1 MSALKKRQNIWLA
14 FLLVVLASNYTL
26 YNTGL
31 GMSILPAESNGVVIG
46 SLIDFLI
53 VIPVLFMLYK
63 RKFSVKQ
70 VIILAATGCIVARF
84 IIPLEHLQ
92 PFVAVTWVGFA
103 IEGTIILF
111 EILLVASLVRYMPKI
126 LTDVR
131 GSVLPDLFSFPKA
144 VERHTSKQPIIQMLC
159 TDFLVLYYACASWK
173 RTARTGLTLHKNSS
187 YIAFQMMLIHAIV
200 IETIGI
206 HWWLHEKSMILSILL
221 LLVNVYSVVYFIAD
235 VQAVRLNPVYATHD
249 KLYLSLGLMKR
260 TEFNFENIEELVEDK
275 ELLQGK
281 LSKDTIDFI
290 ARDFGEA
297 YPQFILKMKEPIDV
311 TFMLGITK
319 KYTKVAIKADQV
331 HEFREMLVQGMES
344 NKINM

>member
-1 MSALKKRQNIWLA
+1 MIALNKRQNRWLV

-26 YNTGL
+26 YNTGIGL
-31 GMSILPAESNGVVIG
+31 SILPAESKGVVIG

-53 VIPVLFMLYK
+53 VMPVLFMLYK

-70 VIILAATGCIVARF
+70 AILLAATGCIAARF

-92 PFVAVTWVGFA
+92 PFVAVTWIGFA
-103 IEGTIILF
+103 IEGTIILL
-111 EILLVASLVRYMPKI
+111 EISLIASLICYMPKI
-126 LTDVR
+126 LADVR
-131 GSVLPDLFSFPKA
+131 GSALPDLFSFPKA
-144 VERHTSKQPIIQMLC
+144 VERHTAKQPIIQMLC
-159 TDFLVLYYACASWK
+159 TDFLMLYYGFASWK
-173 RTARTGLTLHKNSS
+173 RKERTGLTLHKNSS
-187 YIAFQMMLIHAIV
+187 YIAFQIMLIHGIV

-221 LLVNVYSVVYFIAD
+221 LILNVYSVVFFMAD
-235 VQAVRLNPVYATHD
+235 MQAVRLNSVYATHD

-260 TEFNFENIEELVEDK
+260 TELHFGNIEELVEDI
-275 ELLQGK
+275 ELLEGK
-281 LSKDTIDFI
+281 LTKDTIDFI

-311 TFMLGITK
+311 TFMLGIKK

-331 HEFREMLVQGMES
+331 QEFREMLVQGMES
-344 NKINM
+344 NQVKM